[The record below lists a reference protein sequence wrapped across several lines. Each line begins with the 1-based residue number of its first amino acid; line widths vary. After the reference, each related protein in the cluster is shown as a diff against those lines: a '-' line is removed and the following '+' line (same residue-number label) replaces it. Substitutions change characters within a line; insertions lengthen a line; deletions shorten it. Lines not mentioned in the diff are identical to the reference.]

1 MRELTQSLEAERRTL
16 TAQEARVQERLL
28 AEEVAERNRVREL
41 EMETQSSQLKL
52 TEQLELLAQQR
63 RDDMALAQKREQD
76 YVEKLRAL
84 QVAVTDREQ
93 SLTDQQAYTDIIVR
107 QLEEE
112 LQAQQQPQPPIIVH
126 VPATST
132 ATTNP
137 FAIGSTTP
145 IVPHKWHRCF
155 VCCSDGA

>member
-1 MRELTQSLEAERRTL
+1 MTWHWQ
-16 TAQEARVQERLL
+16 
-28 AEEVAERNRVREL
+28 
-41 EMETQSSQLKL
+41 KK
-52 TEQLELLAQQR
+52 
-63 RDDMALAQKREQD
+63 KREQD
-76 YVEKLRAL
+76 YVEKRRAL

-132 ATTNP
+132 TTTNP
-137 FAIGSTTP
+137 FAIGSTAP
-145 IVPHKWHRCF
+145 IVPTSGIAASSAAATGLSAQKPSTADGGNPAAAVPIATRSCPWRRPTHKPSRT
-155 VCCSDGA
+155 